1 MTLEPVTE
9 KLPLKD
15 VDFGVIFDKE
25 CHEISYGKGK
35 KNIHLF
41 LLILKM
47 IPIFFLLNYTML
59 QIFLPPA
66 YIN

>member
-1 MTLEPVTE
+1 MTSGPVTE

-15 VDFGVIFDKE
+15 VDFGVIFEKE

-41 LLILKM
+41 LSVLKM
-47 IPIFFLLNYTML
+47 IPIFLLN
-59 QIFLPPA
+59 
-66 YIN
+66 